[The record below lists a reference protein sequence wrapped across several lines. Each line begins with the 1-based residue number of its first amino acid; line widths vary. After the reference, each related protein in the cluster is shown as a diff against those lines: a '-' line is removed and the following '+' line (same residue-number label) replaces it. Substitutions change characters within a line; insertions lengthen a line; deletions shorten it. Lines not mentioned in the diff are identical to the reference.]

1 MIFPHHPKS
10 IQSIQTMKK
19 IKMNHSR
26 LFFLFLTVLIIGFTS
41 CAKRNLTYIS
51 DLDTSTTF
59 NTEVNKTTEIKIQP
73 GDLLRISLSSLIPEF
88 DAAFD
93 EKGPQPD
100 FNKDVINSIN
110 NDGFLVN
117 DAGEISIPFLGS
129 INISG
134 LTKEQA
140 RLMIQNGMKEYI
152 VDPIVSVRFANFK
165 VTVIGEVTNPST
177 FYVPTENITIF
188 EAIGLAGDMTEF
200 GLRHNVLLVRESEG
214 IRSVNKI
221 NFNEKALLNS
231 PFYYLKQNDVI
242 YIQPDKLKAVKAST
256 NERTLVLAGLAV
268 SILVPMLF
276 NFQNIFV
283 R

>member
-1 MIFPHHPKS
+1 
-10 IQSIQTMKK
+10 
-19 IKMNHSR
+19 
-26 LFFLFLTVLIIGFTS
+26 
-41 CAKRNLTYIS
+41 
-51 DLDTSTTF
+51 LDTSTTF

-93 EKGPQPD
+93 EKGPLPD

-165 VTVIGEVTNPST
+165 VTVIGEVNNPST

-188 EAIGLAGDMTEF
+188 EAIGLAGDMTVF
-200 GLRHNVLLVRESEG
+200 GLRQNVLLVRESEG
-214 IRSVNKI
+214 IRSVHKI

-242 YIQPDKLKAVKAST
+242 YIQPDRLKAIKAST
-256 NERTLVLAGLAV
+256 NERNLVLAGLAV

>member
-1 MIFPHHPKS
+1 MLKV
-10 IQSIQTMKK
+10 K
-19 IKMNHSR
+19 IYNSSN
-26 LFFLFLTVLIIGFTS
+26 FFLLLLFVLQLMVFTS

-51 DLDTSTTF
+51 DLNTSGDFQTKIIKE
-59 NTEVNKTTEIKIQP
+59 NEIKIQP
-73 GDLLRISLSSLIPEF
+73 GDLLRIRLSSLIPEF

-93 EKGPQPD
+93 EKGVQPD

-117 DAGEISIPFLGS
+117 ETGEINIPFLGS
-129 INISG
+129 VNING

-140 RLMIQNGMKEYI
+140 TLMIQNGMKEYI
-152 VDPIVSVRFANFK
+152 VDPIVSLRFANFK
-165 VTVIGEVTNPST
+165 ITVIGEVNNPST

-214 IRSVNKI
+214 VRSVHKI
-221 NFNEKALLNS
+221 NFNEQTLLNS
-231 PFYYLKQNDVI
+231 PFYYLMQNDMI
-242 YIQPDKLKAVKAST
+242 YVQPHRLKSVRAST
-256 NERTLVLAGLAV
+256 NERNIVLAGLAV